1 MLPKNSKTAR
11 ILKEPHAA
19 MGGNSGNYVRA
30 EVEFDS
36 TKRKLLPIK
45 GYRPDIVI
53 PSLTD
58 EYWASP
64 LSKEKLNFLISLS
77 LLAWLSHSM
86 MSIISRS
93 GKISYLL

>member
-11 ILKEPHAA
+11 IFKEPHAA

-45 GYRPDIVI
+45 GIDPTLSYRPSRMNIG
-53 PSLTD
+53 
-58 EYWASP
+58 ASP

>member
-1 MLPKNSKTAR
+1 MLLWAE
-11 ILKEPHAA
+11 I
-19 MGGNSGNYVRA
+19 RA
-30 EVEFDS
+30 TMSVQVEFDS

-58 EYWASP
+58 EYWGITFVEGEIE
-64 LSKEKLNFLISLS
+64 LFDFLS

>member
-36 TKRKLLPIK
+36 TKRKLLPMTRHCHTVPH
-45 GYRPDIVI
+45 G
-53 PSLTD
+53 
-58 EYWASP
+58 
-64 LSKEKLNFLISLS
+64 
-77 LLAWLSHSM
+77 
-86 MSIISRS
+86 
-93 GKISYLL
+93 

>member
-36 TKRKLLPIK
+36 TKRKLLPIDPTLS
-45 GYRPDIVI
+45 YRPSRMNIG
-53 PSLTD
+53 
-58 EYWASP
+58 ASP